1 MRVEATNGPVLRR
14 RNLFKMR
21 ERFTAQRPERMFV
34 RRDGA
39 KDVRKIRGFAPI
51 VSGLRLP
58 RRTPKR
64 PAFNAFKRASSTRVT
79 AHLRSVRMRC
89 IDDQADRFR
98 FKEGLQPFYPTEAAH
113 AYAAREIARHAAQSG
128 EAINVIRTE
137 PSRDSQCVA
146 GAAQ

>member
-1 MRVEATNGPVLRR
+1 MRVKATNGPVLRR

-21 ERFTAQRPERMFV
+21 ERFTAQRPERMFA
-34 RRDGA
+34 RRDSA
-39 KDVRKIRGFAPI
+39 KDVLKIRGFAPI
-51 VSGLRLP
+51 VSGMRLP

-64 PAFNAFKRASSTRVT
+64 PARNAFQRAGSTRVT
-79 AHLRSVRMRC
+79 AHLGGVRMRC

-98 FKEGLQPFYPTEAAH
+98 INERIQPLYPTEAAH

-137 PSRDSQCVA
+137 PSRDGQCVA